1 MVFRVTARTIW
12 PVLILCLAGT
22 FGAAYWL
29 DLERPIPVQRTWTA
43 AGTANPMFYVSTPNR
58 QLSLTFDIS
67 WGTQTLPLVLPV
79 LAENNVKATFFLS
92 GPWAQRHPHLVRDIV
107 QAGHEIASHGHRHD
121 NLSRFDRAYI
131 ANNLSTAHRIL
142 VEVSGQ
148 TPRFF
153 RPPNGDYD
161 DLVVTTARELGY
173 ETVIWSVDS
182 LDWRNPGVEFII
194 DRVLKQAF
202 RGAIIL
208 FHASDSAQATHLALP
223 RVITGL
229 RAAGYSLVTLGELV
243 AGGTPARD
251 DPRGRKTRPVTD

>member
-1 MVFRVTARTIW
+1 
-12 PVLILCLAGT
+12 VLILCLAGT

-107 QAGHEIASHGHRHD
+107 QASHEIASHGHRHD

>member
-58 QLSLTFDIS
+58 RLSLTFDIS